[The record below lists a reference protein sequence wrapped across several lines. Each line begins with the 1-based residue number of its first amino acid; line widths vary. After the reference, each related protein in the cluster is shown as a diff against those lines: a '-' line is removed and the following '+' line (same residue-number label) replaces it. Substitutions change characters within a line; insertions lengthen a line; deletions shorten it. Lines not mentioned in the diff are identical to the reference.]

1 MENSLCSNT
10 TKCDMTDT
18 EKLLQNARD
27 IAKRTFP
34 DPSESAV
41 MDLFHELCAER
52 DRSSHAEGAQDN
64 VTLH

>member
-1 MENSLCSNT
+1 
-10 TKCDMTDT
+10 MTDT